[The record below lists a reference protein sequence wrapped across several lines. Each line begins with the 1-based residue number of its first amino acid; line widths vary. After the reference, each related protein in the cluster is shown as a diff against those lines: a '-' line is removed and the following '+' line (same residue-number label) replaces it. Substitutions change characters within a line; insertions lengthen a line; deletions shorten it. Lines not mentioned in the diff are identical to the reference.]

1 MSNELFFDFN
11 DQTANR
17 PSEAP
22 ERRKASGGRSHT
34 SNVAVVEEPEGWRL
48 YTVGDC
54 GVLPAG
60 SRLLRA
66 KPWPVDRFI
75 FDTKQ
80 DATDA
85 AEALAEYL
93 GTTFLNN
100 TKYN

>member
-1 MSNELFFDFN
+1 MEE
-11 DQTANR
+11 AN
-17 PSEAP
+17 
-22 ERRKASGGRSHT
+22 
-34 SNVAVVEEPEGWRL
+34 GWRL

-60 SRLLRA
+60 GRLLKA
-66 KPWPVDRFI
+66 EPWPIDGFI

-93 GTTFLNN
+93 GTTFLND

>member
-22 ERRKASGGRSHT
+22 ERRKVSGGRAHT
-34 SNVAVVEEPEGWRL
+34 SNIAVVEEPEGWRL

-60 SRLLRA
+60 SRLL
-66 KPWPVDRFI
+66 KGQPWPIDRFI
-75 FDTKQ
+75 FDTEEEAKH
-80 DATDA
+80 A
-85 AEALAEYL
+85 AEALAQYL
-93 GTTFLNN
+93 GTQVTNV
-100 TKYN
+100 TE